1 MGLRGRERQQNQREL
16 AFMLETGSEA
26 PTNDRRVELPVVK
39 QEPESGGTSEQLME
53 EICKPEN
60 MGRALMCVQE
70 NKGAPGTDG
79 MTVKELPGYL
89 RKNWPRHRG
98 ELLEGTYKPKP
109 ARGKEIPKPDGGK
122 RKLSIPCVLDR
133 LIQQAA
139 LQVLQERWDPT
150 FSEHSYGFR
159 PGRSQHQA
167 VARAQEYVA
176 AGNRVVVD
184 IDLEKFFDR
193 VNHDILMGRVAKR
206 ERDKRLLKLIRA
218 FLNAGVVMEDGVV
231 IPTEEGT
238 PQGGPLSPLLSN
250 LMLDDLDRELERRGH
265 RFVRY
270 ADDCNIYVRTERA
283 GQRVM
288 EGISDFITKRLKLKV
303 NREKSAVAAPWQRKF
318 LGFSFTS
325 EKAPR
330 RRIAPKARKRF
341 EERVRRL
348 TRRSRGVSM
357 AKRVTELSR
366 YLRGWT
372 AYFGYCQTPS
382 VFKELDAWI
391 RRRLRCVQWKQW
403 KNCKGRYKGLRR
415 LGIRE
420 PELHLLACCSRG
432 PWTLSNSSIL
442 TRALPN
448 AYFDSLG
455 LPRLAT
461 LHRSLTSRIAVYG
474 PVRTVV

>member
-1 MGLRGRERQQNQREL
+1 MGRKRQKNQYEL

-26 PTNDRRVELPVVK
+26 PTNDRRVELPVAK
-39 QEPESGGTSEQLME
+39 QEPESGGTSERLME

-60 MGRALMCVQE
+60 MRRALMCVQE
-70 NKGAPGTDG
+70 NEGAPGIDG
-79 MTVKELPGYL
+79 MTVRELPRYL
-89 RKNWPRHRG
+89 KKHWPKHRE
-98 ELLEGTYKPKP
+98 ELLSGTYKPKP
-109 ARGKEIPKPDGGK
+109 ARRKEIPKPDGGK
-122 RKLSIPCVLDR
+122 RDLSIPCVLDR
-133 LIQQAA
+133 MIQQAM

-167 VARAQEYVA
+167 VARAQEYIA
-176 AGNRVVVD
+176 EGNRVVVD
-184 IDLEKFFDR
+184 LDLEKFFDR

-206 ERDKRLLKLIRA
+206 EKDKRLLKLIRA
-218 FLNAGVVMEDGVV
+218 FLNAGVAMEDGVV
-231 IPTEEGT
+231 LPTEEGT

-288 EGISDFITKRLKLKV
+288 ESISGFITKKLKLKV
-303 NREKSAVAAPWQRKF
+303 NREKSAVAAPWARKF

-330 RRIAPKARKRF
+330 RRIAPKARQRF
-341 EERVRRL
+341 EKRVREL
-348 TRRSRGVSM
+348 TQRNRGISM
-357 AKRVTELSR
+357 AKRISDLAK
-366 YLRGWT
+366 YLRGWV
-372 AYFGYCQTPS
+372 AYFGYCETPS
-382 VFKELDAWI
+382 VLKELDAWI

-403 KNCKGRYKGLRR
+403 KTCKGRYRGLRR

-420 PELHLLACCSRG
+420 PELHMLACCSRG
-432 PWTLSNSSIL
+432 AWPISGYSTL

-448 AYFDSLG
+448 AHFDNLG
-455 LPRLAT
+455 LPRLIV
-461 LHRSLTSRIAVYG
+461 LHRARA
-474 PVRTVV
+474 